1 MARGCR
7 ACTTRTAG
15 LSTVAVGVW
24 LLGVGLWA
32 RADVRRSL
40 ARERIISTGDRAR
53 SGQPV
58 TGAAAARSMAEV
70 IRGNTLSATE
80 GKTYGETPSYVDAE
94 GRPTA
99 DRGLAATD
107 GVTGEPVE
115 NPAHALWVQATTL
128 QTALM
133 QAYLAQRLAELTA
146 GLGATFVAVGAGLAR
161 HRAGSRLAVAS
172 REGES

>member
-15 LSTVAVGVW
+15 LSTVAAGLW
-24 LLGVGLWA
+24 LLGVGLWV

-40 ARERIISTGDRAR
+40 ARERIVSTGDGKR
-53 SGQPV
+53 PV
-58 TGAAAARSMAEV
+58 THAAAARSMAEV
-70 IRGNTLSATE
+70 IRDNTLSATE
-80 GKTYGETPSYVDAE
+80 GRTYGETPSYVDAE
-94 GRPTA
+94 GRPTV
-99 DRGLAATD
+99 DSGLAAKD
-107 GVTGEPVE
+107 ALTGEPVE

-146 GLGATFVAVGAGLAR
+146 GLGATFVAVGAGLTAL
-161 HRAGSRLAVAS
+161 SR
-172 REGES
+172 R

>member
-1 MARGCR
+1 MARGNR

-15 LSTVAVGVW
+15 LSTVAAGLW

-40 ARERIISTGDRAR
+40 ARERIISTDDETR

-58 TGAAAARSMAEV
+58 KDAAAARSLAEV

-80 GKTYGETPSYVDAE
+80 SRTYGETPSYVDAE
-94 GRPTA
+94 RRPTT
-99 DRGLAATD
+99 DRTLAAKD
-107 GVTGEPVE
+107 AVTGEPVE
-115 NPAHALWVQATTL
+115 NPEHALWVEATTL

-133 QAYLAQRLAELTA
+133 QAYLAQRLAEVTA
-146 GLGATFVAVGAGLAR
+146 GLGATFVAVGAGLTA
-161 HRAGSRLAVAS
+161 AS
-172 REGES
+172 RR

>member
-1 MARGCR
+1 MARRNR

-15 LSTVAVGVW
+15 LSTVAVGTW

-40 ARERIISTGDRAR
+40 ARDRVISTDDGMR
-53 SGQPV
+53 SGQHV
-58 TGAAAARSMAEV
+58 AAR
-70 IRGNTLSATE
+70 RL
-80 GKTYGETPSYVDAE
+80 P
-94 GRPTA
+94 
-99 DRGLAATD
+99 
-107 GVTGEPVE
+107 

-146 GLGATFVAVGAGLAR
+146 GLGATFVAVGAGLTA
-161 HRAGSRLAVAS
+161 AS
-172 REGES
+172 RR

>member
-40 ARERIISTGDRAR
+40 ARERIVSTDDTR

-58 TGAAAARSMAEV
+58 RDAAAAQSLVEV

-80 GKTYGETPSYVDAE
+80 GRTYGETPSYVDAE
-94 GRPTA
+94 GRPTT
-99 DRGLAATD
+99 DRTLAAID
-107 GVTGEPVE
+107 AVTGEPVE
-115 NPAHALWVQATTL
+115 NPEHALWVQATTL

-133 QAYLAQRLAELTA
+133 QAYLAQRLAEVTA
-146 GLGATFVAVGAGLAR
+146 GLGATFVAVGAGLTA
-161 HRAGSRLAVAS
+161 AS
-172 REGES
+172 RR

>member
-1 MARGCR
+1 MARGR
-7 ACTTRTAG
+7 GTCTTRTAG
-15 LSTVAVGVW
+15 LSTVAAGVW

-40 ARERIISTGDRAR
+40 ARERIVSTGDGTRP
-53 SGQPV
+53 GVPV
-58 TGAAAARSMAEV
+58 TDAAAARSMAEV
-70 IRGNTLSATE
+70 VRSNTLSAAE
-80 GKTYGETPSYVDAE
+80 GRTYVETPAYIDAE

-107 GVTGEPVE
+107 PLSGEPVE
-115 NPAHALWVQATTL
+115 SPEHALWVQATAL

-146 GLGATFVAVGAGLAR
+146 GLGATFVAVGAGLTAAAR
-161 HRAGSRLAVAS
+161 R
-172 REGES
+172 